1 MFSTGG
7 EWYDP
12 KISTGKGMLA
22 PKLCNTPHEEVLWI
36 GMISVR
42 HNHDCRR
49 RVYNCVK
56 GTSLV
61 CSFLVLAAGSAFTYD
76 FYSSARQKVD
86 LIESGR
92 LQPGAR
98 VDLSLGEL
106 NAFAGREAP
115 VGIRNPKLLLTE
127 PDTVT
132 GTALVDFG
140 KVRRAQGYQ
149 PGWLMSKLLDGER
162 SVKVIARVRSG
173 GGNVTVDLKSAE
185 ISGLEIDGRTLDF
198 LIQNFVLPFYPE
210 AMVNRPVAM
219 GFRIDRL
226 QLAPSGVGVLIGR

>member
-1 MFSTGG
+1 MFPSR
-7 EWYDP
+7 
-12 KISTGKGMLA
+12 
-22 PKLCNTPHEEVLWI
+22 N
-36 GMISVR
+36 
-42 HNHDCRR
+42 NHGCRR
-49 RVYNCVK
+49 RVNKSMKRAC
-56 GTSLV
+56 LL
-61 CSFLVLAAGSAFTYD
+61 LVLATGSGLTYD

-92 LQPGAR
+92 LQAGAR
-98 VDLSLGEL
+98 VDLSSGEL

-115 VGIRNPKLLLTE
+115 VGIRNPKLELTE

-140 KVRRAQGYQ
+140 KLRRAQGYQ

-162 SVKVIARVRSG
+162 SVRVIARVRSG
-173 GGNVTVDLKSAE
+173 GGQVTVDVKSAE

-198 LIQNFVLPFYPE
+198 VIRNFVLPFYPE
-210 AMVNRPVAM
+210 AMVGRPVAM

-226 QLAPSGVGVLIGR
+226 QMAPAGVAVLIGH